1 MVTITISIRPCLA
14 AYLYVQPPEIYN
26 YPGRDR
32 APPTANRSAV
42 FWKSTAWSSG
52 MSEEGIIRTF
62 QRWRKKMRAME
73 RGVKSFF
80 INC

>member
-52 MSEEGIIRTF
+52 MSEEGIIGHSRDGE
-62 QRWRKKMRAME
+62 RRCEKWRE
-73 RGVKSFF
+73 G
-80 INC
+80 